1 MCPCVCFQL
10 KWKLHHRIHRCRSRS
25 GWSGFGRTTFFCDSM
40 KFIIDICAR
49 AVTDGIPYARTYYS
63 RTTSALPLCTFM
75 YEIRMVPGSLCTF
88 DLCVTWI
95 LVCRWTNTNVSNLSP
110 WFGSQG
116 VYQVTSCQSLS
127 LTRSRGCRENFV
139 VHSQPHLA
147 SVWTVLSFS
156 QLTSWNHWWW
166 RMSHFPQTHFCT
178 RSHHKPKLERQ
189 WVDRDGGHHRS
200 VITLNVTSDP
210 QCVDNE
216 CLPVYC
222 SDM

>member
-1 MCPCVCFQL
+1 
-10 KWKLHHRIHRCRSRS
+10 
-25 GWSGFGRTTFFCDSM
+25 M
-40 KFIIDICAR
+40 KFPEKCLI
-49 AVTDGIPYARTYYS
+49 RT
-63 RTTSALPLCTFM
+63 
-75 YEIRMVPGSLCTF
+75 IPGSVSTF
-88 DLCVTWI
+88 DLCVTCI
-95 LVCRWTNTNVSNLSP
+95 LVCRRTNTNVSHLSP